1 MTTHSTHEMT
11 KRRGVAGWVAALVAA
26 LVGVAAGI
34 GVGFLLFSPKPM
46 NADVDAL
53 VRDYVAAWDAGDGQ
67 AVMALMTDDATH
79 TSFIYPSGITGDQI
93 GAAVTTHEPSRFE
106 AIGDVIVAG
115 SAAPY
120 EASNV
125 VRITDR
131 DSAGN
136 YDPSG
141 VEFVITYDI
150 VEVDDQLLISNSTT
164 MAMLD
169 E

>member
-1 MTTHSTHEMT
+1 MTTHASHEMT
-11 KRRGVAGWVAALVAA
+11 KSRGVSRWVATLVAA

-46 NADVDAL
+46 NAEVDAL
-53 VRDYVAAWDAGDGQ
+53 VRDYIAAWDAGDGQ
-67 AVMALMTDDATH
+67 AVMDLMTDNATH
-79 TSFIYPSGITGDQI
+79 TSFTYPSGITGDQI
-93 GAAVTTHEPSRFE
+93 GAAVRTHEPSRFE

-115 SAAPY
+115 GAEPY

-125 VRITDR
+125 VRITDQ

-141 VEFVITYDI
+141 VEFVNTYYI
-150 VEVDDQLLISNSTT
+150 VEVDGQLLISNHTT

>member
-1 MTTHSTHEMT
+1 MTTHATQEVT
-11 KRRGVAGWVAALVAA
+11 KSRGAVHWVAALVAA

-79 TSFIYPSGITGDQI
+79 TSFAYPSGISGI
-93 GAAVTTHEPSRFE
+93 EIAGAVRTTEPSRFE

-125 VRITDR
+125 VRITGQDEL
-131 DSAGN
+131 GN
-136 YDPSG
+136 YEPSG
-141 VEFVITYDI
+141 VEFVNTYDV
-150 VEVDDQLLISNSTT
+150 VEVDGQLLISNHTT